1 MLVKDTTQSATTGP
15 MIGRTNSANWR
26 RATPWR
32 ACDSSKTTTFSGV
45 TSLSMLLMKIQHHLA
60 KSGLKNGETVW
71 KNTPISSG
79 MATYLLLNRRLPSR
93 RKNGELA
100 KLAVNMVGKKND
112 LFLCQFF
119 PPNLHFCFRTLS
131 FVDVD
136 FDVWIFP
143 NCQKPHTQVA
153 LRTS

>member
-1 MLVKDTTQSATTGP
+1 
-15 MIGRTNSANWR
+15 
-26 RATPWR
+26 
-32 ACDSSKTTTFSGV
+32 
-45 TSLSMLLMKIQHHLA
+45 
-60 KSGLKNGETVW
+60 
-71 KNTPISSG
+71 

-136 FDVWIFP
+136 FDEGPFCLNFSKLP
-143 NCQKPHTQVA
+143 KTKNPSS
-153 LRTS
+153 L